1 MITAQLG
8 PPPAVPG
15 RASTAEGSAGDDAP
29 GTSTATGDDAFVA
42 LLLGIGPSANGADE
56 AAPPSPAA
64 GPLTG
69 ELLTETD
76 AEAAGLTPPAPPA
89 AGTPPVANAAASA
102 PRGAATTALTAA
114 APAASTPVGGS
125 TEARIVTSGRPDQA
139 AATPASPA
147 APSTGSASLG
157 APRRGDASAVPV
169 ATGAPTAPPVQA
181 PAIPAAAATVT
192 ITLSRQEAP
201 VTARAEGA
209 PASAA
214 PSAAPPVATVPP
226 PAAATPPAAPES
238 GSEAP
243 APAVSPPVHVAAPG
257 PAPAAGHVGMPS
269 GVTSAAELAHELG
282 ARMRMAVREGG
293 RELVVNLRPPE
304 LGHLTVRVTMIDG
317 SLTAHI
323 TADRPDAVRL
333 LQQSLPQLGAV
344 LGDLGYNLDG
354 LDVTYGGQDRRD
366 APGSSPDGHT
376 ADAGAHGASDDGS
389 AAIPVSSTAATVTDG
404 DRLDLLV

>member
-29 GTSTATGDDAFVA
+29 GTSTASEDGAFVA
-42 LLLGIGPSANGADE
+42 LLLGIGPSADGTDE
-56 AAPPSPAA
+56 AAPPTPAA

-69 ELLTETD
+69 ELPTATD
-76 AEAAGLTPPAPPA
+76 ADAAGLTPPPPPA
-89 AGTPPVANAAASA
+89 AGTPHVANAPATPQVAT
-102 PRGAATTALTAA
+102 ATTTAA
-114 APAASTPVGGS
+114 AAQGAASSGD
-125 TEARIVTSGRPDQA
+125 AVTAASVATAGRPDHVA
-139 AATPASPA
+139 APASPA
-147 APSTGSASLG
+147 ASSAGPASTG
-157 APRRGDASAVPV
+157 APRPSDASAVPV
-169 ATGAPTAPPVQA
+169 IVGAPAAPQA
-181 PAIPAAAATVT
+181 PAPATPTAAATVT
-192 ITLSRQEAP
+192 ITLSRQETPVASSAEGTPASPGSP
-201 VTARAEGA
+201 VTP
-209 PASAA
+209 PA
-214 PSAAPPVATVPP
+214 VATVPP
-226 PAAATPPAAPES
+226 TLAASTPAAVPASGADSPAVAPSPPA
-238 GSEAP
+238 
-243 APAVSPPVHVAAPG
+243 HITAPG
-257 PAPAAGHVGMPS
+257 RVPAADHVGMPT
-269 GVTSAAELAHELG
+269 GVTSAAELANELG

-323 TADRPDAVRL
+323 TADRPDAARL
-333 LQQSLPQLGAV
+333 LQQSLQQLGAV

-376 ADAGAHGASDDGS
+376 AAAGAHGAPDDGS
-389 AAIPVSSTAATVTDG
+389 AAIPVPSTAATVTDG

>member
-15 RASTAEGSAGDDAP
+15 RASTAEGSAGEDAP
-29 GTSTATGDDAFVA
+29 GTSTATEDGAFVA
-42 LLLGIGPSANGADE
+42 LLLGIGPSADDD

-76 AEAAGLTPPAPPA
+76 AEAVGLTPPGPPA
-89 AGTPPVANAAASA
+89 AGTPPVADAAASA
-102 PRGAATTALTAA
+102 RQGAATTALTAA
-114 APAASTPVGGS
+114 APGVSPPVGGS

-139 AATPASPA
+139 ATPASPA
-147 APSTGSASLG
+147 APSTGSASVG
-157 APRRGDASAVPV
+157 APRQGDASAVPV

-201 VTARAEGA
+201 VAARAERA
-209 PASAA
+209 PASTA
-214 PSAAPPVATVPP
+214 PSVTSPGATVPP
-226 PAAATPPAAPES
+226 PAAATPPAAPAS
-238 GSEAP
+238 GAEAP
-243 APAVSPPVHVAAPG
+243 APAVSPPVHPTSPG
-257 PAPAAGHVGMPS
+257 PVPAAGHVGLPS

-323 TADRPDAVRL
+323 TADRPDAARL
-333 LQQSLPQLGAV
+333 LQQSLQQLGAV

-354 LDVTYGGQDRRD
+354 LDVTYGGQERRD

-376 ADAGAHGASDDGS
+376 AAAGAHGAPDDGS
-389 AAIPVSSTAATVTDG
+389 AAIPVPSTAATVTDG